1 MSDTDPLPAL
11 WLRLRSMFVRASD
24 IIGTPQTLARLGALT
39 RRRGHEIGCWIARLE
54 CIARKLLFAQAS
66 RLHPTSSFPTR
77 AGAIRNPGANAALR
91 RHATPRA
98 EIDLTQPETWP
109 ARFKLAPP
117 RDPRAVPESRAPR
130 IRALS
135 GSPASSPSTPPRAA
149 PHRTPACL
157 RFAFRVE
164 ALRRVFDN
172 PAAHARRL
180 ARIFHRL
187 KRRFPEAAARYALIT
202 ARPHAADSGDPRL
215 IVEAMMIAI
224 TAAQFFLNSS

>member
-1 MSDTDPLPAL
+1 MSDTDPLSTL

-24 IIGTPQTLARLGALT
+24 CIGAPQTLARLGALT
-39 RRRGHEIGCWIARLE
+39 RRRRHEIGCWIARLE

-66 RLHPTSSFPTR
+66 GLHPAASLRTR
-77 AGAIRNPGANAALR
+77 ASAIGKPRAAVLQ
-91 RHATPRA
+91 HATPRA
-98 EIDLTQPETWP
+98 AIDLTQPQTWP
-109 ARFKLAPP
+109 ARFKLAAP

-130 IRALS
+130 IRALW
-135 GSPASSPSTPPRAA
+135 GPPAPSPVEPQHAA
-149 PHRTPACL
+149 PQHTPAAL

-172 PAAHARRL
+172 PTPHARRL

-187 KRRFPEAAARYALIT
+187 KRRFPEAAARYALVT
-202 ARPHAADSGDPRL
+202 ARPHAADAGDPRL
-215 IVEAMMIAI
+215 IIEAMMIAI